1 MGLYYHQIIIQSN
14 EPAKL
19 KLRKYVSMLLI
30 SDVSYGSSALL
41 LKRYKTLILVC
52 QNLPAGES
60 LEFSVDSDELTLN
73 ILYSQRSGSLR
84 IVEI

>member
-1 MGLYYHQIIIQSN
+1 MGLYYHQITVQAN

-19 KLRKYVSMLLI
+19 KLIKYASMLLI

-41 LKRYKTLILVC
+41 LKRFKTLILVS

-73 ILYSQRSGSLR
+73 ILSSQRSGGLR

>member
-1 MGLYYHQIIIQSN
+1 MGLYYHEIGVQPN

-19 KLRKYVSMLLI
+19 KLRKHVSMLLI
-30 SDVSYGSSALL
+30 SDVSYGASALL
-41 LKRYKTLILVC
+41 LKRFKTLILVN

-73 ILYSQRSGSLR
+73 ILYSQRSSGLR